1 LFIHIPRTRYTDFK
15 PFFLAFLKYS
25 QEQVNELVLKLY
37 TKGLTTRDVSDV
49 LGNFFGEEMSY
60 AQVSNLAERFHELR
74 LAWKKSTLE
83 A

>member
-15 PFFLAFLKYS
+15 PFVLAFLKYS

-49 LGNFFGEEMSY
+49 LENFFGEEMSY
-60 AQVSNLAERFHELR
+60 AQVSNLAERFHEPIFRTRDL
-74 LAWKKSTLE
+74 K
-83 A
+83 